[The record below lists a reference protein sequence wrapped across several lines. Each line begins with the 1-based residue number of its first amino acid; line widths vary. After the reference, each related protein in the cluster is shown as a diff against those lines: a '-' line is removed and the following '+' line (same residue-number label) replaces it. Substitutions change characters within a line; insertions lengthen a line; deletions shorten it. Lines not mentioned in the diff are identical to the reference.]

1 MVGEVFKDIGT
12 SVCYYL
18 SNERGQ
24 SDCEYTRIGGGNTRK
39 IY

>member
-18 SNERGQ
+18 SNEKGR
-24 SDCEYTRIGGGNTRK
+24 SDCEYTRIGGGR
-39 IY
+39 Y